1 MAGVAFRVHPNPRH
15 VRSRPNKTVALV
27 AVLFGILTVVA
38 GSRVLRGADPGYTV
52 FSPLLYFNTAMGV
65 AYIAVGLLAW
75 RGHRSALVGAGTI
88 VALNV
93 LALAAIAVVAARG
106 GSVAATSLGA
116 MTFRVAVWVVLLAL
130 LSRGQSP

>member
-1 MAGVAFRVHPNPRH
+1 M
-15 VRSRPNKTVALV
+15 RSRPNKTVALV
-27 AVLFGILTVVA
+27 AVLFGLLTVVA
-38 GSRVLRGADPGYTV
+38 GSRVLRGADPGYIV
-52 FSPLLYFNTAMGV
+52 FAPLLYFNTAMGV

-75 RGHRSALVGAGTI
+75 RGHRSALFGAGAI

-93 LALAAIAVVAARG
+93 LALVAIAVVAARG